1 MEYVRQLNLV
11 HMTKM
16 EALLRIVTVDVP
28 TIIFDHVPF
37 SDQAVKYFFVYIML
51 QALAILWG
59 FLFNL
64 GTMVGENVID
74 IVTMPFLQASCVL
87 FVHYAV
93 IGIILGIGRTT
104 WILTWQSL
112 TNFPYIRR
120 IMLRESSPQVVVLLS
135 SIPIL
140 LLLVSLILVPSF
152 CTNMDTAEVTNTLC
166 KSSYIRYLT
175 PSYPVFQRSLRLTT
189 VIASAQFLQVVMEI
203 LPPWSSIIAKTGTR
217 HLVVLGMSLAA
228 LNGCTILWTF
238 EWLLRHGQVK
248 TTSLSDLS
256 QLRWETLG
264 LVLLCLW
271 MVWFLTL
278 VCHSFPL
285 SYASRTDDRSLSGFF
300 RRLKV
305 TFLTGQAIVF
315 MRACVHPQMGFVH
328 AQLELTIINLLLPLF
343 YVFSLLVL
351 RGFYLSSFRKVVV
364 AAPLSLVLAYGIHRH
379 AAIGKGHTYWI
390 ISLFLF
396 GAFLRLLQPSRSLFS
411 SADTQKG
418 MKSHPT
424 QRVALRFVLAASGI
438 FTLFLLFMIGFGALT
453 FLQREKE
460 HFPAMATVQIDSDGR
475 LDVRHASVVRLQL
488 TLATASPPPIAPRP
502 PHYASCGN
510 RWFNLS
516 LVDYALLSQAAYF
529 NPQNNQLKDFVASV
543 FPSAS
548 ALPMFDIRLPEN
560 YTAHGSKVE
569 FFEAYSKDLNVSVI
583 SVRGT
588 DVGRFRDFI
597 EDAKMYAE
605 PVIFVILSSIFPTIR
620 MWPDVTFSTLIELYH
635 EMATMFGLTHE
646 YWYYHE
652 LLQYV
657 KSIHD
662 RNVILTGHSLGG
674 AIARVVGSVLG
685 KPSVSFSP
693 PGSGQT
699 YSKLVHD
706 IAGQDMQ
713 VDRSRLHHE
722 STCVLPEYDP
732 VTMIDTQ
739 SGLIQRITCD
749 TPHLSMQL
757 SCHMIQGTLCNLL
770 QHCGDDRGR
779 FSSCQFEHRI
789 TSLSQ
794 DVFEAVFVD
803 VLSPTTLSGL
813 LMAVAL
819 VLSLVR
825 HKIITHRRLSVTA
838 ASPSPSN
845 HKTSHD
851 PSR

>member
-693 PGSGQT
+693 PGIEIRRMNAQTLSSTMVSNRRIWSNVQQTCARHCRPRHASGSQ
-699 YSKLVHD
+699 SPPPRVHVC
-706 IAGQDMQ
+706 A
-713 VDRSRLHHE
+713 SR
-722 STCVLPEYDP
+722 VRPRD
-732 VTMIDTQ
+732 
-739 SGLIQRITCD
+739 
-749 TPHLSMQL
+749 
-757 SCHMIQGTLCNLL
+757 
-770 QHCGDDRGR
+770 DDRHPVRTHPTVPLIPLRLFGL
-779 FSSCQFEHRI
+779 
-789 TSLSQ
+789 TLLS
-794 DVFEAVFVD
+794 
-803 VLSPTTLSGL
+803 
-813 LMAVAL
+813 
-819 VLSLVR
+819 
-825 HKIITHRRLSVTA
+825 
-838 ASPSPSN
+838 
-845 HKTSHD
+845 
-851 PSR
+851 

>member
-1 MEYVRQLNLV
+1 MADFVRHVSIV
-11 HMTKM
+11 HVTKV
-16 EALLRIVTVDVP
+16 EALLQLLAAQVP
-28 TIIFDHVPF
+28 AMIFEYTPF
-37 SDQAVKYFFVYIML
+37 STHLIKYFFVYIML

-59 FLFNL
+59 FLFNI
-64 GTMVGENVID
+64 GTMVGENVIE

-93 IGIILGIGRTT
+93 IGIILSIGRTT

-120 IMLRESSPQVVVLLS
+120 IMIRESSPQAVVMLA

-140 LLLVSLILVPSF
+140 LLLVSLILIPSI
-152 CTNMDTAEVTNTLC
+152 CTDMDTAEITNTMC
-166 KSSYIRYLT
+166 KSSYVRYLT
-175 PSYPVFQRSLRLTT
+175 PRYPVFQRSLRLTT
-189 VIASAQFLQVVMEI
+189 VIASIQFVQVVMEI
-203 LPPWSSIIAKTGTR
+203 LPPWSAILTKTSTRYVII
-217 HLVVLGMSLAA
+217 LGLSLLI
-228 LNGCTILWTF
+228 LNVSSLIWTF

-271 MVWFLTL
+271 IVWFLTL

-285 SYASRTDDRSLSGFF
+285 GFPTTDDKVLSAFF
-300 RRLKV
+300 GRLKV
-305 TFLTGQAIVF
+305 TFLAGQAVIF
-315 MRACVHPQMGFVH
+315 LRACIHPQMGFVH
-328 AQLELTIINLLLPLF
+328 AQLELTIINLLLPIF

-351 RGFYLSSFRKVVV
+351 RGFYLSSVRKIVVSV
-364 AAPLSLVLAYGIHRH
+364 PMSLAGAFAIHRYS
-379 AAIGKGHTYWI
+379 AIGKEHTYWI

-396 GAFLRLLQPSRSLFS
+396 GAFLRWMQPSRSRTLFS
-411 SADTQKG
+411 SADTLKG

-438 FTLFLLFMIGFGALT
+438 FALFLLFMIGFGALT

-460 HFPAMATVQIDSDGR
+460 LFPAMSTVDITENM
-475 LDVRHASVVRLQL
+475 LDIRQAGVVRLQME
-488 TLATASPPPIAPRP
+488 LANSSSRPIVPIPPT
-502 PHYASCGN
+502 YASCGN

-516 LVDYALLSQAAYF
+516 LVDYSLLTQAAYF
-529 NPQNNQLKDFVASV
+529 NPQSNQLKDFVATVFRSV
-543 FPSAS
+543 SDPEFE
-548 ALPMFDIRLPEN
+548 IRLPEN

-569 FFEAYSKDLNVSVI
+569 FFEAYSRSLNVSVI
-583 SVRGT
+583 AVRGT
-588 DVGRFRDFI
+588 DVGRFRDFL

-635 EMATMFGLTHE
+635 EMASMFGLTHE

-657 KSIHD
+657 KSIQD

-706 IAGQDMQ
+706 IAGQDMI

-732 VTMIDTQ
+732 ITMIDTQ

-770 QHCGDDRGR
+770 HHCGDDRAR
-779 FSSCQFEHRI
+779 FATCQFEHRI
-789 TSLSQ
+789 TSLSE
-794 DVFEAVFVD
+794 DLFDAVFVE
-803 VLSPTTLSGL
+803 VLSPTMLSGL
-813 LMAVAL
+813 FMALAL
-819 VLSLVR
+819 VGSLAR
-825 HKIITHRRLSVTA
+825 HRINVQRRLSTS
-838 ASPSPSN
+838 ASN
-845 HKTSHD
+845 VVDT
-851 PSR
+851 

>member
-1 MEYVRQLNLV
+1 MIDFVRQLNV
-11 HMTKM
+11 AHMERVET
-16 EALLRIVTVDVP
+16 LLRLIAVDLPNLIYDYVP
-28 TIIFDHVPF
+28 Y
-37 SDQAVKYFFVYIML
+37 SDQFVKYFFVYIML

-64 GTMVGENVID
+64 GTMVGENVIE
-74 IVTMPFLQASCVL
+74 IVTMPYLQASCVL

-112 TNFPYIRR
+112 SNFPYIRR

-140 LLLVSLILVPSF
+140 LLLIGLILTPSF

-175 PSYPVFQRSLRLTT
+175 PAYPVFQRSLRLTT
-189 VIASAQFLQVVMEI
+189 VIASTQFLQVVMEI
-203 LPPWSSIIAKTGTR
+203 LPSWDTILAQTNTR
-217 HLVVLGMSLAA
+217 QVIVLGMSLAT
-228 LNGCTILWTF
+228 LNGCTILWAF

-264 LVLLCLW
+264 LVVLFLW
-271 MVWFLTL
+271 MVWFLAL

-285 SYASRTDDRSLSGFF
+285 SYAPTTDDGSLSAFF
-300 RRLKV
+300 GRLKV

-315 MRACVHPQMGFVH
+315 MRACIHPQMGFVH

-343 YVFSLLVL
+343 YVFALLVL

-364 AAPLSLVLAYGIHRH
+364 AAPVSLLLAFGIHRY
-379 AAIGKGHTYWI
+379 AAVGQEHTYWI

-418 MKSHPT
+418 MASHAT
-424 QRVALRFVLAASGI
+424 QRVALRFVLAASAI
-438 FTLFLLFMIGFGALT
+438 FALYLLFMIGFGALT

-460 HFPAMATVQIDSDGR
+460 LFPSMATVQIDKHV
-475 LDVRHASVVRLQL
+475 LDIRHASVVRLHM
-488 TLATASPPPIAPRP
+488 TLATDTHRPMEPRP
-502 PHYASCGN
+502 PNYASCGN

-529 NPQNNQLKDFVASV
+529 NPQNDQLRDFVSTV
-543 FPSAS
+543 FRSDTEDPR
-548 ALPMFDIRLPEN
+548 FDIRLPEN
-560 YTAHGSKVE
+560 YTAHSSKVE
-569 FFEAYSKDLNVSVI
+569 FFEAYSNDLNVSVI

-635 EMATMFGLTHE
+635 ELATMFGLTHE

-693 PGSGQT
+693 PGTFLQGQHVTTSG
-699 YSKLVHD
+699 
-706 IAGQDMQ
+706 G
-713 VDRSRLHHE
+713 
-722 STCVLPEYDP
+722 LP
-732 VTMIDTQ
+732 
-739 SGLIQRITCD
+739 
-749 TPHLSMQL
+749 
-757 SCHMIQGTLCNLL
+757 
-770 QHCGDDRGR
+770 
-779 FSSCQFEHRI
+779 
-789 TSLSQ
+789 
-794 DVFEAVFVD
+794 
-803 VLSPTTLSGL
+803 
-813 LMAVAL
+813 
-819 VLSLVR
+819 
-825 HKIITHRRLSVTA
+825 
-838 ASPSPSN
+838 
-845 HKTSHD
+845 
-851 PSR
+851 

>member
-1 MEYVRQLNLV
+1 
-11 HMTKM
+11 
-16 EALLRIVTVDVP
+16 
-28 TIIFDHVPF
+28 
-37 SDQAVKYFFVYIML
+37 
-51 QALAILWG
+51 
-59 FLFNL
+59 
-64 GTMVGENVID
+64 MVGENVIE
-74 IVTMPFLQASCVL
+74 IVTMPYLQASCVL

-112 TNFPYIRR
+112 SNFPYIRR

-140 LLLVSLILVPSF
+140 LLLIGLILTPSF

-175 PSYPVFQRSLRLTT
+175 PAYPVFQRSLRLTT
-189 VIASAQFLQVVMEI
+189 VIASTQFLQVVMEI
-203 LPPWSSIIAKTGTR
+203 LPSWDTILARTFVFPSSYHNFLTAPVVETNTR
-217 HLVVLGMSLAA
+217 QVIVLGMSLAT
-228 LNGCTILWTF
+228 LNGCTILWAF

-264 LVLLCLW
+264 LVVLFLW
-271 MVWFLTL
+271 MVWFLAL

-285 SYASRTDDRSLSGFF
+285 SYAPTTDDGSLSAFF
-300 RRLKV
+300 GRLKV

-315 MRACVHPQMGFVH
+315 MRACIHPQMGFVH

-343 YVFSLLVL
+343 YVFALLVL

-364 AAPLSLVLAYGIHRH
+364 AAPVSLLLAFGIHRY
-379 AAIGKGHTYWI
+379 AAVGQEHTYWI

-418 MKSHPT
+418 MASHAT
-424 QRVALRFVLAASGI
+424 QRVALRFVLAASAI
-438 FTLFLLFMIGFGALT
+438 FALYLLFMIGFGALT

-460 HFPAMATVQIDSDGR
+460 LFPSMATVQIDKHV
-475 LDVRHASVVRLQL
+475 LDIRHASVVRLHM
-488 TLATASPPPIAPRP
+488 TLATDTHRPMEPRP
-502 PHYASCGN
+502 PNYASCGN

-529 NPQNNQLKDFVASV
+529 NPQNDQLRDFVSTV
-543 FPSAS
+543 FRSDTEDPR
-548 ALPMFDIRLPEN
+548 FDIRLPEN
-560 YTAHGSKVE
+560 YTAHSSKVE
-569 FFEAYSKDLNVSVI
+569 FFEAYSNDLNVSVI

-620 MWPDVTFSTLIELYH
+620 MWPDGATRVVSSSSTHNNIVTFSTLIELYH
-635 EMATMFGLTHE
+635 ELATMFGLTHE

-674 AIARVVGSVLG
+674 AIARCV
-685 KPSVSFSP
+685 P
-693 PGSGQT
+693 
-699 YSKLVHD
+699 
-706 IAGQDMQ
+706 
-713 VDRSRLHHE
+713 RSSRFHRDDA
-722 STCVLPEYDP
+722 PRP
-732 VTMIDTQ
+732 
-739 SGLIQRITCD
+739 ITCD

-770 QHCGDDRGR
+770 DHCGDHRRR
-779 FSSCQFEHRI
+779 FASCQFEHRI
-789 TSLSQ
+789 TSLSE
-794 DVFEAVFVD
+794 DLFEVVFVD
-803 VLSPTTLSGL
+803 VLSPTMVSGL

-819 VLSLVR
+819 ALSLVR
-825 HKIITHRRLSVTA
+825 HRINTHRRRSV
-838 ASPSPSN
+838 SN
-845 HKTSHD
+845 NNAR
-851 PSR
+851 PA